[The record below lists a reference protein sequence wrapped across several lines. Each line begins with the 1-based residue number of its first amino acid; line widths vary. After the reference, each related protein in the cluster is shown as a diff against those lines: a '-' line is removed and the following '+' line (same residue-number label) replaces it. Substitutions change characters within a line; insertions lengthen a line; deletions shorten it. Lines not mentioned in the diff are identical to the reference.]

1 MELVFVV
8 SREMDGMCLRDF
20 LRNQGVSAT
29 LIKAV
34 KYKTNGFWMDGKPVR
49 TCDAVI
55 VGQRVRFS
63 LPPEQDTT
71 VEAEDIPCTIVYESD
86 HVMVLEKPAGMA
98 VHPTLNY
105 TNGTLANAYMGLLE
119 KRGEKGV
126 FRPVNR
132 LDKDTSGLVLCA
144 KNAYAAPILAAS
156 AKKIYRA
163 ILGGVLPSPQGVIEA
178 PIARA
183 EDSIILRRV
192 HPDGKPSRT
201 EYQQEAVTQQELS
214 FVAAKPVTGRTH
226 RLRVHFAHMGCPLEG
241 DELYGG
247 KRDRI
252 HRHALHCSEMW
263 FTEPATG
270 QTVWLTSSLPPD
282 MQALLDE

>member
-226 RLRVHFAHMGCPLEG
+226 QLRVHFAHMGCPLEG

>member
-214 FVAAKPVTGRTH
+214 LVAAKPVTGRTH
-226 RLRVHFAHMGCPLEG
+226 QLRVHFAHMGCPLEG

>member
-214 FVAAKPVTGRTH
+214 LVAAKPVTGRTH
-226 RLRVHFAHMGCPLEG
+226 QLRVHFAHMGCPLEG

-247 KRDRI
+247 KRDKI

>member
-214 FVAAKPVTGRTH
+214 LVAAKPVTGRTH
-226 RLRVHFAHMGCPLEG
+226 QLRVHFAHMGCPVEG